1 MTTRRCIL
9 TVFYIQILFSRHQGM
24 IIFFTDIKVATA
36 DTEGNARFN
45 KAVEIASA
53 TFKKVKIT
61 GNFL

>member
-1 MTTRRCIL
+1 M
-9 TVFYIQILFSRHQGM
+9 V
-24 IIFFTDIKVATA
+24 IFFTDIKVATSYA
-36 DTEGNARFN
+36 NGYTRLD